1 MIMKSIYSKIAAV
14 VLLSITGLTACTNDL
29 NQEPLADTTL
39 TAEKAWIQPGS
50 YDKYMSKLYSAL
62 AISGNDGPGSG
73 DIVGSDQGEATLIR
87 SYFNLQELPTD
98 EAAIAWGDDGL
109 NSLTF
114 NSWSATNRFIM
125 LSYDRCELIN
135 AWVNEFLIQTTDEKL
150 SARGASTALI
160 DSVKLMRNEAH
171 VIRAFSYSLLMD
183 LYANVPFVDENT
195 GVGAFLPEQKGRDF
209 LFPYI
214 ESELK
219 AAIANLPEKSD
230 RHYGMANKFV
240 ADMIL
245 ANLYMNA
252 EVYGQGNRYNDAIA
266 CLNDIIDN
274 GGYTLE
280 QKYGYNFNADNYKS
294 KEIIFP
300 IIYDSQYAQSYG
312 GTMYLMAGTFGTDMA
327 PSDNYGLNGSWS
339 GLRVKEDIVNLF
351 SEGDQRAMFF
361 TGEGTDKPRTKSIS
375 NTSDYYQGYPS
386 IKYQNLNRDGSA
398 AVNKNFS
405 DVDFPFY
412 RLADAYL
419 LYIEAVKRGGNG
431 DAAKAV
437 RLWNAL
443 QLRAFG
449 NNNHDIA
456 SLSDITLNDILD
468 ERGRELYW
476 EAHRRTDLIRFNNF
490 TDNKNWSWKGG
501 SQAGV
506 QKIDDKYK
514 IYPLPSTDLSAN
526 PNLKQNPGY

>member
-1 MIMKSIYSKIAAV
+1 M
-14 VLLSITGLTACTNDL
+14 
-29 NQEPLADTTL
+29 
-39 TAEKAWIQPGS
+39 
-50 YDKYMSKLYSAL
+50 
-62 AISGNDGPGSG
+62 
-73 DIVGSDQGEATLIR
+73 
-87 SYFNLQELPTD
+87 
-98 EAAIAWGDDGL
+98 
-109 NSLTF
+109 
-114 NSWSATNRFIM
+114 
-125 LSYDRCELIN
+125 
-135 AWVNEFLIQTTDEKL
+135 
-150 SARGASTALI
+150 
-160 DSVKLMRNEAH
+160 
-171 VIRAFSYSLLMD
+171 
-183 LYANVPFVDENT
+183 T
-195 GVGAFLPEQKGRDF
+195 GVQTCALP
-209 LFPYI
+209 I
-214 ESELK
+214 
-219 AAIANLPEKSD
+219 
-230 RHYGMANKFV
+230 
-240 ADMIL
+240 
-245 ANLYMNA
+245 
-252 EVYGQGNRYNDAIA
+252 
-266 CLNDIIDN
+266 
-274 GGYTLE
+274 
-280 QKYGYNFNADNYKS
+280 
-294 KEIIFP
+294 
-300 IIYDSQYAQSYG
+300 
-312 GTMYLMAGTFGTDMA
+312 
-327 PSDNYGLNGSWS
+327 
-339 GLRVKEDIVNLF
+339 
-351 SEGDQRAMFF
+351 
-361 TGEGTDKPRTKSIS
+361 
-375 NTSDYYQGYPS
+375 YPS

-398 AVNKNFS
+398 AANKNFS